1 MVPVYGS
8 QLDEQKYNDTSN
20 VHACESVL
28 KVLKELLF
36 KLRPV
41 READTLELSREPSA
55 EFTRSRLLSSPMHFI
70 R

>member
-8 QLDEQKYNDTSN
+8 QLDEHKKYDDTSN

-36 KLRPV
+36 KLSPV
-41 READTLELSREPSA
+41 REPTHWSCLVNQVLNLRARDSFRHRCTL
-55 EFTRSRLLSSPMHFI
+55 
-70 R
+70 